1 MTFGLLERS
10 SLYAFSTT
18 QSIFIFG
25 LFFLLISINAS
36 ADQIFK
42 SKEAIDA
49 VKNYENAL
57 SNSREDY
64 RTALE
69 AAKKKA
75 LVKEKFK
82 SRAQKMASY
91 LHHTA
96 TT

>member
-1 MTFGLLERS
+1 MRS
-10 SLYAFSTT
+10 IATM
-18 QSIFIFG
+18 
-25 LFFLLISINAS
+25 FFLIISINAS

-69 AAKKKA
+69 AAKKK
-75 LVKEKFK
+75 
-82 SRAQKMASY
+82 
-91 LHHTA
+91 H
-96 TT
+96 

>member
-1 MTFGLLERS
+1 MRFLATV
-10 SLYAFSTT
+10 
-18 QSIFIFG
+18 
-25 LFFLLISINAS
+25 FFLLISINVS

-75 LVKEKFK
+75 LVKEDLPE
-82 SRAQKMASY
+82 ANLIDQALKMLA
-91 LHHTA
+91 LQPNKNIDLKKLRLI
-96 TT
+96 